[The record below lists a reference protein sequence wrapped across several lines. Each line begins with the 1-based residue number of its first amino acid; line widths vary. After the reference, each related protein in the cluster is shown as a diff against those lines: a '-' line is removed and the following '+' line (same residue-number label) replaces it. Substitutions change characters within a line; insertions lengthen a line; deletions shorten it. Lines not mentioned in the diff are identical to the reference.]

1 MTVQSMTGFARHTA
15 IFTANDEAEKAG
27 AETRISWE
35 IRCVNGKGLDA
46 RFRIPHGFDN
56 LEQQLRT
63 NLGRVF
69 ARGSFQVSLTIE
81 EDEAQTEIVVNEALL
96 AKVLETAQQLQ
107 SQYGLAPASVD
118 GILSLRGI
126 IEASQSS
133 ADEVCKTEL
142 RAVLVS
148 SFDETLV
155 ALRQMRLQEGAR
167 LQALLSGHVEKI
179 AELACAAR
187 QDGSRSAEAIRERLA
202 GHVAL
207 LLEAVNSNRSAAIT
221 LDEQRLHMEAAFLA
235 TKADIQEELDRLD
248 MHVDAAHKLLSEG
261 GPVGRKL
268 DFLSQEFNRETN
280 TLCAKSNAASITA
293 IGLELKA
300 VVDQFREQIQ
310 NIE

>member
-15 IFTANDEAEKAG
+15 VFTAPAQAGETG

-35 IRCVNGKGLDA
+35 IRCVNGKGLDT
-46 RFRIPHGFDN
+46 RFRIPHGHDD

-63 NLGRVF
+63 ALGRVF
-69 ARGSFQVSLTIE
+69 SRGSFQVSLTLE
-81 EDEAQTEIVVNEALL
+81 EAETQAEMVINEKLL
-96 AKVLETAQQLQ
+96 AKVMQTAQQLE

-118 GILSLRGI
+118 GILALRGMLDVPQI
-126 IEASQSS
+126 L
-133 ADEVCKTEL
+133 ADDSNKAAL
-142 RAVLVS
+142 RAVLLS
-148 SFDETLV
+148 SFDD
-155 ALRQMRLQEGAR
+155 ALMALQHMRLQEGGR
-167 LQALLSGHVEKI
+167 LQALLSGHVDRI
-179 AELACAAR
+179 AELAGQAR
-187 QDGSRSAEAIRERLA
+187 QDGSRSVEAIRERLA
-202 GHVAL
+202 GQVAL

-221 LDEQRLHMEAAFLA
+221 FDEQRLHMEAAFLA

-248 MHVDAAHKLLSEG
+248 MHVDAAHKLLSDG

-280 TLCAKSNAASITA
+280 TLCSKSNAASITA

-310 NIE
+310 NLE